1 MLIFSHFLSPFYL
14 KIYGW
19 RNSFLSLQRLRGSLD
34 QIMGLTYLKI
44 GFYFLF
50 IFVTERS
57 TAPQMDERL
66 VEVFKGYV
74 TKEHVAVLLCG
85 NLRRIHLHLTQMY
98 ATTNFLFNLVEQL
111 FKVFFLS
118 RWRIWGHCVINVKW
132 YFKNQNLDIWKNLNI
147 QIRRRFGWYYEAKF
161 SKSKCCQSSFRIK
174 SNEIIIKTRRVWIT
188 SN

>member
-1 MLIFSHFLSPFYL
+1 MGFFIYYYNCSPRCRKDQILILCTGCHIFLDYILYNLGFNAKLNYISLLIFSHFSSPFYL

-66 VEVFKGYV
+66 VEVFRGYV
-74 TKEHVAVLLCG
+74 TQEYVAVLLCG
-85 NLRRIHLHLTQMY
+85 NLRRIHLHLTQIF
-98 ATTNFLFNLVEQL
+98 ATTNFLFNLVEEL
-111 FKVFFLS
+111 FKVFFFVL
-118 RWRIWGHCVINVKW
+118 VE
-132 YFKNQNLDIWKNLNI
+132 NLRSLC
-147 QIRRRFGWYYEAKF
+147 Y
-161 SKSKCCQSSFRIK
+161 
-174 SNEIIIKTRRVWIT
+174 
-188 SN
+188 

>member
-1 MLIFSHFLSPFYL
+1 MEKFIFITPEIERLI
-14 KIYGW
+14 
-19 RNSFLSLQRLRGSLD
+19 GSNN
-34 QIMGLTYLKI
+34 
-44 GFYFLF
+44 GFNLLENWVFLF

-85 NLRRIHLHLTQMY
+85 NLRRIHLHLTQIY

-118 RWRIWGHCVINVKW
+118 R
-132 YFKNQNLDIWKNLNI
+132 
-147 QIRRRFGWYYEAKF
+147 
-161 SKSKCCQSSFRIK
+161 
-174 SNEIIIKTRRVWIT
+174 
-188 SN
+188 